1 MHFQTSCLGYPHQ
14 PSASADNSYLSFDS
28 SWYQLNFIQYKFNCL
43 LQPLPFLKQV
53 DDVQL
58 NLEKEKAQVSAL
70 EKKQRKF
77 DQVGLAWKCSRGVW
91 HLLFSA
97 TGR

>member
-1 MHFQTSCLGYPHQ
+1 MHFQTSCLGYLPQ

-28 SWYQLNFIQYKFNCL
+28 SWYQLNFIQYTLNCL

-77 DQVGLAWKCSRGVW
+77 DQVGLAWNCSRGVW